1 MAKAKLHA
9 ADGAFKNADYELPSS
24 HFEQEISEAAMYLAV
39 DAYLN
44 NNRQGT
50 HKTKNRAEVSG
61 GGKKPWKQKG
71 TGRARQGSNTAPQWA
86 RGGKA
91 HGAKPHLYKLD
102 MNKKVKRRALL
113 SAFTVKAKEGAVY
126 VFEKLAL
133 AAPKTKD
140 LVKVFKTAALDGQ
153 RNLVLVSESDKNLL
167 LASRN
172 IPDVQVQRV
181 WDANTYELISA
192 KNVIFTDAA
201 VKALADGTA
210 KAATASA
217 QPAKQAPAARAK
229 SASSRTAAPK
239 APKAA
244 KPAAKAPKAAKQAE
258 G

>member
-1 MAKAKLHA
+1 MAKAKFHA

-24 HFEQEISEAAMYLAV
+24 HFDQEISEAAMYQAV
-39 DAYLN
+39 DTYLN

-61 GGKKPWKQKG
+61 GGRKPWKQKG

-91 HGAKPHLYKLD
+91 HGAKPHKYKKEL
-102 MNKKVKRRALL
+102 NKKVKRRALL
-113 SAFTVKAKEGAVY
+113 SAFTVKAKENAVY
-126 VFEKLAL
+126 VFENLAP

-140 LVKVFKTAALDGQ
+140 LFKVFQTAALAGQ
-153 RNLVLVSESDKNLL
+153 RNLVLVSEADKNLL

-181 WDANTYELISA
+181 WDVNTYELISA
-192 KNVIFTDAA
+192 TNVIFTDAA
-201 VKALADGTA
+201 IKALKDGSQPGA
-210 KAATASA
+210 KVVEAKPAAAPKAPRAKKAA
-217 QPAKQAPAARAK
+217 
-229 SASSRTAAPK
+229 AAPKAEK

-244 KPAAKAPKAAKQAE
+244 KPAAKAKKAE